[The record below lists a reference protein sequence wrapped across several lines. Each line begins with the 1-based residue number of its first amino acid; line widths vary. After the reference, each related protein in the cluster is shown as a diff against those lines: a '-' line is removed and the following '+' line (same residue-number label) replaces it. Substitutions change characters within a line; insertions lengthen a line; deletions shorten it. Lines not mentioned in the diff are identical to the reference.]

1 MNNANANVTLSEMDD
16 EYSAYD
22 FDLSELESQLENDL
36 SDKLANL
43 EMSEEERK
51 NIGNPDKLGTV
62 VYDTVMRHI
71 NNQIPGLPPQSG

>member
-22 FDLSELESQLENDL
+22 FDLGELESQLENDL

-51 NIGNPDKLGTV
+51 NIGNPDELGTV
-62 VYDTVMRHI
+62 VS
-71 NNQIPGLPPQSG
+71 L